1 MKSSDINLREIAQ
14 DIREVVE
21 KKRKDLGLEFFE
33 DQHKYL
39 MKDSNGKLR
48 DNFPSVSKVLKH
60 FYTEFPTEEAALKK
74 AGGDYL
80 EAERLMGEWAQAGKD
95 STNLGSRV
103 HYFLEKELISRY
115 GSYKDVRQ
123 PVFECDIFAQAKSD
137 SMIRAGHTY
146 LDLCENRNLVLLDT
160 EMVLGHPELGYT
172 GQPDKVWLTYNA
184 TGNDFGLL
192 ITDWKS
198 NKEKNFQ
205 VNSYTKGMLH
215 PFEEY
220 PDNALGHYYLQL
232 PFYGKLLIKMLE
244 GTKYEGIKLLGCIV
258 VLLKDTMEYEE
269 FRVPKPIIETIMNMD
284 MSLVLKK

>member
-1 MKSSDINLREIAQ
+1 MNLQEIAQ
-14 DIREVVE
+14 DIRDVIEE
-21 KKRKDLGLEFFE
+21 KRKDLGLEFFE
-33 DQHKYL
+33 DEHKYL
-39 MKDSNGKLR
+39 MKDLNGIIR
-48 DNFPSVSKVLKH
+48 ENFPSVSKVLKH

-115 GSYKDVRQ
+115 GSYKEVRQ

-137 SMIRAGHTY
+137 SMIRAGHNY
-146 LDLCENRNLVLLDT
+146 LDLCDNRNLVLLDT
-160 EMVLGHPELGYT
+160 EMVLGHPKLGYT

-184 TGNDFGLL
+184 TGKEFGLL

>member
-1 MKSSDINLREIAQ
+1 MKSNNMNLQEIAQ
-14 DIREVVE
+14 DIRDVIEE
-21 KKRKDLGLEFFE
+21 KRKDLGLEFFE
-33 DQHKYL
+33 DEHKYL
-39 MKDSNGKLR
+39 MKDLNGIIR
-48 DNFPSVSKVLKH
+48 ENFPSVSKVLKH

-115 GSYKDVRQ
+115 GSYKEVRQ

-146 LDLCENRNLVLLDT
+146 LDLCDNRNLVLLDT
-160 EMVLGHPELGYT
+160 EMVLGHPKLGYT

-184 TGNDFGLL
+184 TGNEFGLL

>member
-1 MKSSDINLREIAQ
+1 MKSNNMNLQEIAQ
-14 DIREVVE
+14 DIRDVIEE
-21 KKRKDLGLEFFE
+21 KRKDLGLEFFE
-33 DQHKYL
+33 DEHKYL
-39 MKDSNGKLR
+39 MKDSNGIIR
-48 DNFPSVSKVLKH
+48 ENFPSVSKVLKH

-137 SMIRAGHTY
+137 SMIRAGQTY

-160 EMVLGHPELGYT
+160 EMVLGHPALGYT

-244 GTKYEGIKLLGCIV
+244 GTKYESIKLLGCII

>member
-1 MKSSDINLREIAQ
+1 MNLQEIAQ
-14 DIREVVE
+14 DIRDVIEE
-21 KKRKDLGLEFFE
+21 KRKDLGLEFFE
-33 DQHKYL
+33 DEHKYL
-39 MKDSNGKLR
+39 MKDLNGIIR
-48 DNFPSVSKVLKH
+48 ENFPSVSKVLKH

-115 GSYKDVRQ
+115 GSYKEVRQ

-146 LDLCENRNLVLLDT
+146 LDLCDNRNLVLLDT
-160 EMVLGHPELGYT
+160 EMVLGHPKLGYT

-184 TGNDFGLL
+184 TGNEFGLL

-205 VNSYTKGMLH
+205 MNSYTKGMLH

-269 FRVPKPIIETIMNMD
+269 FRVPKPVIETIMNMD

>member
-1 MKSSDINLREIAQ
+1 MKSNNMNLQEIAQ
-14 DIREVVE
+14 DIRDVIEE
-21 KKRKDLGLEFFE
+21 KRKDLGLEFFE
-33 DQHKYL
+33 DEHKYL
-39 MKDSNGKLR
+39 MKDLNGIIR
-48 DNFPSVSKVLKH
+48 ENFPSVSKVLKH

-115 GSYKDVRQ
+115 GSYKEVRQ

-137 SMIRAGHTY
+137 SMIRAGHSY

-184 TGNDFGLL
+184 TGNEFGLL

-205 VNSYTKGMLH
+205 VNSYTKSMLH

-232 PFYGKLLIKMLE
+232 PFYGKLLVKMLE

>member
-1 MKSSDINLREIAQ
+1 MNLQEIAQ
-14 DIREVVE
+14 DIRDVIEE
-21 KKRKDLGLEFFE
+21 KRKDLGLEFFE
-33 DQHKYL
+33 DEHKYL
-39 MKDSNGKLR
+39 MKDLNGIIR
-48 DNFPSVSKVLKH
+48 ENFPSVSKVLKH

-115 GSYKDVRQ
+115 GSYKEVRQ

-146 LDLCENRNLVLLDT
+146 LDLCDNRNLVLLDT

-184 TGNDFGLL
+184 TGNEFGLL